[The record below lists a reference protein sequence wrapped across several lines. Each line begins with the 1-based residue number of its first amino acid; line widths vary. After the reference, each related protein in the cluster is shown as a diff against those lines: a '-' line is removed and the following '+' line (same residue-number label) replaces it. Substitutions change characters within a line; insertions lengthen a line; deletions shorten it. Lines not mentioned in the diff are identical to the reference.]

1 MRTRILWLAAIGL
14 LLLSTGAA
22 AAPKINVISV
32 GDSWANQ
39 WCEDM
44 QWVIVTH
51 GVPAKVW
58 NFGIYGTTS
67 TIWAAP
73 GALLEVQ
80 LHLLDHPEIDWAVVS
95 LGGNDLLDGYLL
107 GGYGDAVFPIVEDSI
122 RVVIDGLLAI
132 RPNLR
137 ISLNGYDFPNFEHT
151 LECILM
157 GQAMLGGNTYDQN
170 LLIARLTQIAADIAA
185 DYPQVTC
192 TDLLG
197 TLQEADGV
205 PSPPNYYRPSPA
217 RFYIEDECVH
227 PRGGGYWYLM
237 QRLYDNFFEPLNT
250 PDDDDDDNDDD
261 NDNDDNDNNDDNDDL
276 ADDDDD
282 DDDNNDN
289 GSLDDETGDDSPNDD
304 DKETNPSESADD
316 DGSCGS

>member
-1 MRTRILWLAAIGL
+1 MRTRILLLAIIGL
-14 LLLSTGAA
+14 LLIAAGAP

-39 WCEDM
+39 WCEDL
-44 QWVIVTH
+44 QWVILTH
-51 GVPAKVW
+51 GVAAKVW

-67 TIWAAP
+67 TIWASP

-80 LHLLDHPEIDWAVVS
+80 LHLLDHPKIDWAVVS

-107 GGYGDAVFPIVEDSI
+107 GGYGEAVFPIVEDSI

-185 DYPQVTC
+185 DYPQVYC
-192 TDLLG
+192 TELLG

-205 PSPPNYYRPSPA
+205 PNPPNYYRPSPA

-237 QRLYDNFFEPLNT
+237 QRLYDNFFEPLNVA
-250 PDDDDDDNDDD
+250 DDDDDDNDDD
-261 NDNDDNDNNDDNDDL
+261 NDDNDDDDNDNDDNDNDDNDNDNNDDW
-276 ADDDDD
+276 ADDDNDD
-282 DDDNNDN
+282 NDHDTVDDDN
-289 GSLDDETGDDSPNDD
+289 DDNDD
-304 DKETNPSESADD
+304 DNGD